1 MAASHVTHTLSDFGG
16 AWTQPEHMT
25 IRCLPRRSVPFAVA
39 CVLLTAGALR
49 ADWPDKGGPPPDIE
63 QDGCELVWADEF
75 DTDGTPNPENWDYE
89 HGFVRNNELQ
99 WYQPQNAKVEE
110 GHLIIQA
117 IHERLANPRY
127 SEEGRSWTSRRKFA
141 EYTSASLKTQGKH
154 AWLYGRFV
162 MRAKIPTAPGMW
174 PAFWTL
180 GSGSWPRCGEIDV
193 MEYYRGMI
201 LANAAWQGKGW
212 RVAWDAV
219 QAPIHEL
226 GDSTWADRFHVWR
239 MDWTAEKI
247 DLYVDDHLINTI
259 DTAVADGTGPNGA
272 NPFRKPHYLLVNL
285 AVGGQNGGDPSDAP
299 MPAKYVIDFVRVY
312 QPNDESGVKSK

>member
-1 MAASHVTHTLSDFGG
+1 
-16 AWTQPEHMT
+16 MT
-25 IRCLPRRSVPFAVA
+25 IRSLPRRAVPFAIA
-39 CVLLTAGALR
+39 CLLLTAGALR
-49 ADWPDKGGPPPDIE
+49 ADWPAKGAPPPAIE
-63 QDGCELVWADEF
+63 QGGYELVWADEF
-75 DTDGTPNPENWDYE
+75 DTEGVPNPVNWDYE

-117 IHERLANPRY
+117 VREHFANPRY
-127 SEEGRSWTSRRKFA
+127 SEESRSWTSRRKYA

-180 GSGSWPRCGEIDV
+180 GSGGWPRCGEIDV

-219 QAPIHEL
+219 RAPIDEL
-226 GDSTWADRFHVWR
+226 GDSTWADHFHVWR

-247 DLYVDDHLINTI
+247 DLYVDDRLINTI
-259 DTAVADGTGPNGA
+259 DTAVAEGTGPNGE
-272 NPFRKPHYLLVNL
+272 NPFRKAHYLLVNL
-285 AVGGQNGGDPSDAP
+285 AVGGQNGGDPSGAD

-312 QPNDESGVKSK
+312 QQSDEGGVNPE